1 MRWFKAILDYFPVIL
16 QGIIA
21 VEQALKGTPGA
32 TKKQIVLNVI
42 NAGAEA
48 GKQIP
53 EGHVQAVS
61 TLIDASVDA
70 LNAAGVFN
78 HDGGK

>member
-1 MRWFKAILDYFPVIL
+1 MKWFTTILSYFPVVL

-21 VEQALKGTPGA
+21 VEQALRGTPGA

-48 GKQIP
+48 GKNIP
-53 EGHVQAVS
+53 EPHTQAVS
-61 TLIDASVDA
+61 ALIDASVDA
-70 LNAAGVFN
+70 LNNAGIFSKE
-78 HDGGK
+78 GK